1 MGGIGKG
8 GVSPMWSEIWP
19 VLLQVLEILASGAIG
34 AAIINGINQRKLLKM
49 QHEFDKED
57 KAQVDVEKELRDL
70 REMSAAQSEALK
82 FVLYDRI
89 RYIGQAYITEG
100 SVDFDDRR
108 VLNNMH
114 NSYHSGL
121 GGNGD
126 LDTLMAGVN
135 SLPLKQRT

>member
-1 MGGIGKG
+1 
-8 GVSPMWSEIWP
+8 MWSEIWP

-57 KAQVDVEKELRDL
+57 KAQVDVEKELREL

-89 RYIGQAYITEG
+89 RYIGQAYIAEG
-100 SVDFDDRR
+100 EVDFDDRR
-108 VLNNMH
+108 ILNNMH
-114 NSYHSGL
+114 SSYHNGL
-121 GGNGD
+121 DGNGD
-126 LDTLMAGVN
+126 LDTLMAEVN

>member
-1 MGGIGKG
+1 
-8 GVSPMWSEIWP
+8 MWSEIWP

-49 QHEFDKED
+49 QHDFDKED
-57 KAQVDVEKELRDL
+57 KAQVDVEKELREL

-89 RYIGQAYITEG
+89 RYIGQAYIAEG
-100 SVDFDDRR
+100 EVDFDDRR

-114 NSYHSGL
+114 SSYHNGL
-121 GGNGD
+121 NGNGD
-126 LDTLMAGVN
+126 LDTLMAEVN
-135 SLPLKQRT
+135 SLPLKQRI